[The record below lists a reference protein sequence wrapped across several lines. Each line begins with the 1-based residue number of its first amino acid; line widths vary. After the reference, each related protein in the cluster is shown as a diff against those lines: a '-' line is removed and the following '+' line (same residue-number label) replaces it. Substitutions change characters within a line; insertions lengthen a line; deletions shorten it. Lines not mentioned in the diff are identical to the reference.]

1 MAIYEIIQSPPP
13 KTMCSKNG
21 EKIIS
26 LMCHFFPKMNFSAPK
41 LEQSEPCQLPIFKHF
56 VSHTPKINGYPET
69 KTICYS
75 FFLSVKKI
83 LVYLKNGSNN
93 QKSTCIKCLFR
104 YQLTKLGYVGNI
116 KSLHEFGPNLRS
128 QAIAKHNSNILKF
141 LNINIFK

>member
-26 LMCHFFPKMNFSAPK
+26 LMCHFFPKMNFSAPN
-41 LEQSEPCQLPIFKHF
+41 LEQSEPCQQPIFKHF
-56 VSHTPKINGYPET
+56 VSHTPQINGYPET

-83 LVYLKNGSNN
+83 LVYLKKVFASNVCLDIN
-93 QKSTCIKCLFR
+93 LQNSAMLGILNLST
-104 YQLTKLGYVGNI
+104 
-116 KSLHEFGPNLRS
+116 NLV
-128 QAIAKHNSNILKF
+128 QI
-141 LNINIFK
+141 